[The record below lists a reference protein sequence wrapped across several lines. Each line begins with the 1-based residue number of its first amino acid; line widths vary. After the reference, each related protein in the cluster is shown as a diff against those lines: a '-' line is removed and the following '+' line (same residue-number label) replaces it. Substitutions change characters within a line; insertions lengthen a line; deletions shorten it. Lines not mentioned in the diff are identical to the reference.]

1 MKPRIHLIGGPGS
14 GKSYA
19 AGKLSARF
27 GVPAYDLDELF
38 WERPTVRAERAVRER
53 ELAAIVARDGW
64 IIEGVYY
71 GWLAPSFSAADII
84 IALTPSIAIRQWRVI
99 MRYWRWKI
107 GEMPPN
113 KDPSWTGL
121 WELLQWNRSHD
132 AEHLAPALAAV
143 AALGRTWVE
152 CKTFDDVAAA
162 TRYLEPRSPAA
173 GRER

>member
-19 AGKLSARF
+19 AGRLSARF
-27 GVPAYDLDELF
+27 GVPAYDLDEIF

-71 GWLAPSFSAADII
+71 GWIASSFTAADII
-84 IALTPSIAIRQWRVI
+84 IALTPSIVVRQWRV
-99 MRYWRWKI
+99 MKRYARWKV

-113 KDPSWTGL
+113 KDPTWAGL
-121 WELLQWNRSHD
+121 WELLQWNHAFD
-132 AEHLAPALAAV
+132 VQHLVPARAAV
-143 AALGRTWVE
+143 AAVGRTWVE
-152 CKTFDDVAAA
+152 CKTFEDVSAA
-162 TRYLEPRSPAA
+162 TRYLETRSAA
-173 GRER
+173 AERER